1 MYFLA
6 IIFLLGVSFICL
18 GILRYKYRYYK
29 KHEDWPPDINGNT
42 RPYWFYAC
50 VMWAFIVYLTIKYF
64 HEH

>member
-1 MYFLA
+1 MYLLA
-6 IIFLLGVSFICL
+6 ILTLIGGSFISL

-42 RPYWFYAC
+42 RFYWLTAYMLWGTAL
-50 VMWAFIVYLTIKYF
+50 YLIFKYF